1 MSNPQSS
8 QRIVVGID
16 GSDAAINAAK
26 WAVAE
31 AVSRN
36 IPLRLIHAIPQRHG
50 DAAGDDSLDIEYAQT
65 SLRAADAALQAMGQ
79 PVKVECDVVHGSS
92 ESALVNESRDAA
104 MVCVGSVGTGWV
116 ARRFLGSTADT
127 VARNAHCPVA
137 VIRCSREAAGSD
149 DGYVAVAVEES
160 ANNDAVLEHGFRE
173 ARLREAPILA
183 MGVWRW
189 GLGEIPYRQLEHR
202 LGPWVSRHREV
213 HVQPAA
219 ARRGPAEFLTHTSEP
234 VQLAV
239 VSSEEADKVARMVG
253 PITAHPGGNQG
264 CSVLV
269 VRD

>member
-1 MSNPQSS
+1 MNSPQSS

-26 WAVAE
+26 WAAAE

-36 IPLRLIHAIPQRHG
+36 IPLRLIHAIPQRVA
-50 DAAGDDSLDIEYAQT
+50 DAAGDDSLDVEYAQT
-65 SLRAADAALQAMGQ
+65 SLRAADAALEATGQ
-79 PVKVECDVVHGSS
+79 PVKVECDIVRGSS
-92 ESALVNESRDAA
+92 ESALIDESRDAA

-116 ARRFLGSTADT
+116 ARKVLGSTADT
-127 VARNAHCPVA
+127 VARKAHCPVA
-137 VIRCSREAAGSD
+137 VIRSTPAPAG
-149 DGYVAVAVEES
+149 GFVAVAVDES
-160 ANNDAVLEHGFRE
+160 AGNDAVLEHGFRE
-173 ARLREAPILA
+173 ARLRDAPILA

-189 GLGEIPYRQLEHR
+189 GLGEIPYRQLDRR
-202 LGPWVSRHREV
+202 LGPWVSQYREV

-219 ARRGPAEFLTHTSEP
+219 ARRGAAEFLMHTQEP

-239 VSSEEADKVARMVG
+239 VGSGDADKVARMVG
-253 PITAHPGGNQG
+253 PITPHPGGHTG